1 MYFLKPSYVLHSNFM
16 SSLNVYVDLKQNI
29 LLVSFSIFISLLF
42 TFMRVTIWI
51 RSYFSSCFIFCERK
65 TSFGFCEFCL
75 ILCWFFSGREMMTWY
90 HWDRKPCSWSRPGRW
105 VCLCVSCDQF
115 CGCPQS
121 VMISHWK
128 YQTPY
133 SHKQIFVQY
142 CSFLLQPSLMEF
154 FISKQWI
161 NKFNTFAEPGP
172 ISNDDFLCKHGGN
185 LSICF
190 C

>member
-1 MYFLKPSYVLHSNFM
+1 MKHYLLNFHTYEGFNFNSKLLEFMFYFLWKKNVIRILWVLSDFM
-16 SSLNVYVDLKQNI
+16 
-29 LLVSFSIFISLLF
+29 LVFF
-42 TFMRVTIWI
+42 
-51 RSYFSSCFIFCERK
+51 RK
-65 TSFGFCEFCL
+65 RNDDMVPLRQKAMQL
-75 ILCWFFSGREMMTWY
+75 IEAREVGV
-90 HWDRKPCSWSRPGRW
+90 S
-105 VCLCVSCDQF
+105 LCVMWSILWV
-115 CGCPQS
+115 CPQS

-133 SHKQIFVQY
+133 SHKQIFVQS

-190 C
+190 VNIPWFTLIPCQII

>member
-1 MYFLKPSYVLHSNFM
+1 MKHYLLNFHTYEGFNFNSKLLKFMFYFLWKKNVIRILWVLSDFM
-16 SSLNVYVDLKQNI
+16 LFFFRKRNDDMVPLRQKAMQLIEAREVG
-29 LLVSFSIFISLLF
+29 VS
-42 TFMRVTIWI
+42 
-51 RSYFSSCFIFCERK
+51 
-65 TSFGFCEFCL
+65 
-75 ILCWFFSGREMMTWY
+75 
-90 HWDRKPCSWSRPGRW
+90 
-105 VCLCVSCDQF
+105 LCVMWSILWV
-115 CGCPQS
+115 CPQS

-133 SHKQIFVQY
+133 SHKQIFVQS

>member
-1 MYFLKPSYVLHSNFM
+1 
-16 SSLNVYVDLKQNI
+16 
-29 LLVSFSIFISLLF
+29 
-42 TFMRVTIWI
+42 MRVSILI
-51 RSYFSSCFIFCERK
+51 RSYSSSCFIFCERN
-65 TSFGFCEFCL
+65 SDFVSSVWFYVGFFQEEK
-75 ILCWFFSGREMMTWY
+75 WWHGTTETES
-90 HWDRKPCSWSRPGRW
+90 HAADRGQGGG
-105 VCLCVSCDQF
+105 CVSVCHVINF
-115 CGCPQS
+115 VGVSQS

-133 SHKQIFVQY
+133 SHKQIFVQS

>member
-1 MYFLKPSYVLHSNFM
+1 MKHYLLNFHTYEGFNFNSKLLKFMFYFLWKKNVIRILWVLSDFM
-16 SSLNVYVDLKQNI
+16 LFFFRKRNDDMVPLRQKAMQLIEAREVG
-29 LLVSFSIFISLLF
+29 VS
-42 TFMRVTIWI
+42 
-51 RSYFSSCFIFCERK
+51 
-65 TSFGFCEFCL
+65 
-75 ILCWFFSGREMMTWY
+75 
-90 HWDRKPCSWSRPGRW
+90 
-105 VCLCVSCDQF
+105 LCVMWSILSV
-115 CGCPQS
+115 CPQS

-133 SHKQIFVQY
+133 SHKQIFVQS